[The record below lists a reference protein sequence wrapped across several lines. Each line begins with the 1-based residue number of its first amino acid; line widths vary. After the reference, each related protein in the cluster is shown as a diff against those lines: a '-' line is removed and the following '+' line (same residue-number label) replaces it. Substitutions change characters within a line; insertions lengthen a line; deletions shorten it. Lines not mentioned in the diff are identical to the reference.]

1 MDFGFLTELFS
12 SAGFGAVTGGFF
24 GWLNRRE
31 DRKNQAQQQSFELDR
46 IKTQSTSD
54 IKLKDAE
61 GFADSQ
67 KTISKVG
74 DAIKSAVR
82 PIVTGFLMYLTWDIY
97 SDLSIKLDGLEALPV
112 KEMITLYHQIVLNII
127 ALTAMAISWWFASRP
142 PKLNGLK

>member
-1 MDFGFLTELFS
+1 MDFGFVTELFS
-12 SAGFGAVTGGFF
+12 SAGFGAITGGFF

-31 DRKNQAQQQSFELDR
+31 DRKNQAQLQKYELDR
-46 IKTQSTSD
+46 IGKQSDSD
-54 IKLKDAE
+54 VRLKDAE

-67 KTISKVG
+67 KTISKIG

-97 SDLSIKLDGLEALPV
+97 TELTEMLNGLESLPV
-112 KEMITLYHQIVLNII
+112 EKMVSLYHQIVLNII

-142 PKLNGLK
+142 PKLNALK